1 MVEPLSHR
9 LCMLIWAQ
17 WQTSALTHTDLN
29 VVVFCCFLFPYT
41 ASIRGSVILVVMIIA
56 RITPQ
61 RLEWQTNLTQY
72 QSRESHVYIWLWHI
86 PTLLIYLLEWL
97 IICIMQNYYG
107 ISMDTAKLKLCIL
120 RNSLQSFVSFA
131 SFVAE
136 LQVLVVA
143 LDRLL
148 ELQRPCGG
156 CGSSQLQEVK
166 DSGLYWKSQ
175 YATRAP

>member
-1 MVEPLSHR
+1 
-9 LCMLIWAQ
+9 
-17 WQTSALTHTDLN
+17 
-29 VVVFCCFLFPYT
+29 
-41 ASIRGSVILVVMIIA
+41 
-56 RITPQ
+56 
-61 RLEWQTNLTQY
+61 
-72 QSRESHVYIWLWHI
+72 
-86 PTLLIYLLEWL
+86 
-97 IICIMQNYYG
+97 
-107 ISMDTAKLKLCIL
+107 MDTAKLKLCIL

-166 DSGLYWKSQ
+166 DSGLYFKSQ
-175 YATRAP
+175 YATGAP

>member
-1 MVEPLSHR
+1 MHAYLSTMTNFSFDPYR
-9 LCMLIWAQ
+9 
-17 WQTSALTHTDLN
+17 
-29 VVVFCCFLFPYT
+29 FECCFLLFSFPIYSKHQGFCDLGSHDYCPDNPPTTWMANKSHTISITGESCIHLALTYT
-41 ASIRGSVILVVMIIA
+41 YVVDI
-56 RITPQ
+56 
-61 RLEWQTNLTQY
+61 
-72 QSRESHVYIWLWHI
+72 
-86 PTLLIYLLEWL
+86 LLEWL
-97 IICIMQNYYG
+97 IICIMQNP
-107 ISMDTAKLKLCIL
+107 MDTAKLKLCIL
-120 RNSLQSFVSFA
+120 RNSLQSFV